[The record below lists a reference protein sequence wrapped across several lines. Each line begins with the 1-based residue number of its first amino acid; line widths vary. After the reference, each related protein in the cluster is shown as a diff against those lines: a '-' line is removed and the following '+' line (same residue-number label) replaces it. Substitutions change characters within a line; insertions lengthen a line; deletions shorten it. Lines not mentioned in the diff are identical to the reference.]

1 MKKLIIITSIILF
14 AACKSNKKIAQNKPF
29 AYQLLAQSTL
39 HGNGA
44 EGFEAGLYK
53 ISDKAQWQDFLKKI
67 NTVNNESSK
76 FNPDNPDFDKYMI
89 VAIFD
94 KVLSYG
100 GVKFSIGK
108 VENTKDTV
116 KFVTKHEEP
125 EGQMSIQVMNQPY
138 ILIKIKKTDK
148 ALVVSNM

>member
-29 AYQLLAQSTL
+29 AYQLIAQSTL

-44 EGFEAGLYK
+44 EGFKPGLYK
-53 ISDKAQWQDFLKKI
+53 IIDKKQWQDFLKKM

-76 FNPDNPDFDKYMI
+76 FDFDNPDFDKYMI

-94 KVLSYG
+94 KVLPYG
-100 GVKFSIGK
+100 GVKFYIDK
-108 VENTKDTV
+108 VENTRDTIE
-116 KFVTKHEEP
+116 FVTKHKEP